1 MRNFVSFALFA
12 IFTLQVSCIY
22 RGPIGNFANKN
33 HQLDP
38 NQAPHLLWPSPNSY
52 TYGSSEI
59 VINDPC
65 NFSFKLGIGLEAG
78 DIQQVFT
85 AYKQYMFA
93 DAHCGS
99 QAQDHAATRNNIL
112 NFTIQDI
119 GQVQMDLGVDES
131 YNLTVQD
138 GSFQVYAKTYV
149 GALRALE
156 TFSQLVSK
164 RQDPTTGLTTFFI
177 PATPVVIQDFPRFA
191 HRGFMLDTSRHF
203 ISKTNI
209 LKILDGMMFSKLN
222 VFHWHLA
229 DSDSF
234 SFFFPSHPNLT
245 KFGAFSSKQVY
256 SQQDIQ
262 DIVNYAYVRGI
273 RIIPELDSPAHVG
286 GWAAAPEAAPLIN
299 CTVDGPFHGHTLG
312 TPLGQIN
319 PTLNATYDL
328 IKDLLNDLNTYF
340 PWEFVHLG
348 NDEVDPYCWNNTDI
362 YNFMTKNNIK
372 DFPGLFNYFV
382 KRERELVNQNKTRMY
397 WLFPDTAAYLQF
409 EPSDVLQW
417 WGNTSGLMPQFDRF
431 PNNKFILSNYDY
443 FYFDCGFGDYFG
455 SKSWCD
461 PLHTWL
467 QIYRFELNATQIQE
481 HEGQILGL
489 EACLWSEMVNDA
501 VVLDRA
507 FPRAASLGEKAWSSA
522 LNEYTDTLSV
532 FKRLNAWISR
542 NNERGVPTG
551 PISSGFCEL
560 NPTKC
565 FT

>member
-1 MRNFVSFALFA
+1 MRNFISLTLLVTIA
-12 IFTLQVSCIY
+12 LQVSCRY
-22 RGPIGNFANKN
+22 QGPFKN
-33 HQLDP
+33 LNIKEHQSDP
-38 NQAPHLLWPSPNSY
+38 NEAPHLLWPSPVSY
-52 TYGSSEI
+52 TYGSSE
-59 VINDPC
+59 VAINDPC
-65 NFSFKLGIGLEAG
+65 NFSFKLGVGLEAR
-78 DIQQVFT
+78 DIQQVFA

-93 DAHCGS
+93 DAHCPS
-99 QAQDHAATRNNIL
+99 KDVENAPARNNIL
-112 NFTIQDI
+112 NFTIQDAS
-119 GQVQMDLGVDES
+119 QVQMDLNVDES

-138 GSFQVYAKTYV
+138 GSFQVSAKTFV
-149 GALRALE
+149 GALRGLE
-156 TFSQLVSK
+156 TFSQLISK
-164 RQDPTTGLTTFFI
+164 RQDPNTGLTTFFI
-177 PATPVVIQDFPRFA
+177 PATPVQIQDFPRFA

-222 VFHWHLA
+222 VFHWHLS

-234 SFFFPSHPNLT
+234 SFFFPSHPNMT

-286 GWAAAPEAAPLIN
+286 GWAKAPEAAPLIN
-299 CTVDGPFHGHTLG
+299 CTVSGPFKGHTIG

-319 PTLNATYDL
+319 PTLNETYDL
-328 IKDLLNDLNTYF
+328 LKDLLTDLDNYF
-340 PWEFVHLG
+340 PWQFIHLG
-348 NDEVDPYCWNNTDI
+348 SDEVDSYCWNNTDI
-362 YNFMTKNNIK
+362 YNFMGRNNIQ
-372 DFPGLFNYFV
+372 DFQGLSNYYLQRQRTV
-382 KRERELVNQNKTRMY
+382 VNENKTRMY
-397 WLFPDTAAYLQF
+397 WLFPDTAGYLQF
-409 EPSDVLQW
+409 EPSDILQW
-417 WGNTSGLMPQFDRF
+417 WGNTSTLYSQFDHF
-431 PNNKFILSNYDY
+431 PNNKFILSPYDA

-532 FKRLNAWISR
+532 FKRLNAYIIR

-560 NPTKC
+560 NPNKC